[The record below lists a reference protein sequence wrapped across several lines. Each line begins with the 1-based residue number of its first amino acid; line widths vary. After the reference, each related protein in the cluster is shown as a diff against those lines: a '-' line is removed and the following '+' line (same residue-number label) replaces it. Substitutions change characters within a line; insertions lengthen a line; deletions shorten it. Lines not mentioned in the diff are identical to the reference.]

1 METGDQP
8 DREAEKAETAA
19 SADTSPEKEPSM
31 EIHPPHRPIHT
42 KKDFFISL
50 LAITVGILIALSLE
64 GVIERNHHRALV
76 HEARTNL
83 AVEISTNRKTMETY
97 LQDIQTRE
105 KELSMVVS
113 TMRELQQ
120 KKDVPTN
127 LEMSYTF
134 HTFDSAAWHAATTS
148 GAVTYM
154 GYDELQHY
162 TDIYDGQ
169 YAFQALQTDASRN
182 VADLAST
189 LQLMEPRRMSLL
201 RKDLKAWPAERF
213 EEIEQR
219 AERELLTTQLLEA
232 VAKST
237 LEAYR
242 KISPQP

>member
-8 DREAEKAETAA
+8 DRDQAA
-19 SADTSPEKEPSM
+19 DAAAPEDTSPEKESRM
-31 EIHPPHRPIHT
+31 EIHPPHPIHT
-42 KKDFFISL
+42 KKDFFINL
-50 LAITVGILIALSLE
+50 LVITAGILVALSLE
-64 GVIERNHHRALV
+64 GLITWNHHRALLR
-76 HEARTNL
+76 EARTNL

-97 LQDIQTRE
+97 LQDIQMRE

-120 KKDVPTN
+120 KKDVPAN

-134 HTFDSAAWHAATTS
+134 HTFDSAAWHTANTS

-189 LQLMEPRRMSLL
+189 LQLMEPRRMGLL
-201 RKDLKAWPAERF
+201 HKDLKAWPAERF

-219 AERELLTTQLLEA
+219 AERELLSTQLLEA

-237 LEAYR
+237 LQAYGR
-242 KISPQP
+242 TSPQP

>member
-1 METGDQP
+1 
-8 DREAEKAETAA
+8 
-19 SADTSPEKEPSM
+19 M
-31 EIHPPHRPIHT
+31 EIHPPHGPIHT

-50 LAITVGILIALSLE
+50 LTITVGILIALSLE
-64 GVIERNHHRALV
+64 GLITWNHHRALV
-76 HEARTNL
+76 RQARTNL
-83 AVEISTNRKTMETY
+83 AVEISTNKKTMEIY
-97 LQDIQTRE
+97 LQELHKRQ
-105 KELSMVVS
+105 KELGAVVS
-113 TMRELQQ
+113 AMQELQQ

-169 YAFQALQTDASRN
+169 YAFQALQTDALRN
-182 VADLAST
+182 VADVAST
-189 LQLMEPRRMSLL
+189 LHLMEPRRLGLL
-201 RKDLKAWPAERF
+201 RKDLKSWPMERF

-232 VAKST
+232 VAKTT
-237 LEAYR
+237 LEAYG

>member
-1 METGDQP
+1 
-8 DREAEKAETAA
+8 
-19 SADTSPEKEPSM
+19 M
-31 EIHPPHRPIHT
+31 EIHPPHGPIHT

-64 GVIERNHHRALV
+64 SLLTWNHHRALV
-76 HEARTNL
+76 NEARTNL

-97 LQDIQTRE
+97 LQDIQRRE

-127 LEMSYTF
+127 LEMNYTF
-134 HTFDSAAWHAATTS
+134 HTFDSAASPAATTS

-201 RKDLKAWPAERF
+201 RKDVKTWPAERF

-237 LEAYR
+237 LEAYG
-242 KISPQP
+242 KIAPQP